1 MRAPAL
7 PALLLLA
14 LVASMTAAVACSNQG
29 EGDFCDSNNGNNDC
43 QDGLECVPAPGV
55 TGSVNR
61 DRCCPVLPA
70 QPTTAACSLSTT
82 TVIDAATEVPD
93 GSNLPSPGAEAGGA
107 SEAGAADGA
116 ADVVSIDSAG
126 DVVATPEASIDGG
139 ADASPE

>member
-1 MRAPAL
+1 MRAPRL

-14 LVASMTAAVACSNQG
+14 LVASMTAAIACSNQG
-29 EGDFCDSNNGNNDC
+29 EGEYCDTNNGNNDC
-43 QDGLECVPAPGV
+43 QDGLACVPAPGV
-55 TGSVNR
+55 TGTVNR

-82 TVIDAATEVPD
+82 TVIDAATETFD
-93 GSNLPSPGAEAGGA
+93 GSLATPGVEAGAA

-116 ADVVSIDSAG
+116 SDVVSIDSAG
-126 DVVATPEASIDGG
+126 DVVATPDAGVEGG